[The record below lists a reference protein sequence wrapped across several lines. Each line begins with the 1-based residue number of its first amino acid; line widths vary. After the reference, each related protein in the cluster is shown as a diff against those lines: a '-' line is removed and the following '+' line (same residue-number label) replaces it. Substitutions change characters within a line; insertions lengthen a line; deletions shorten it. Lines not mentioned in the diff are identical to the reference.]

1 MTQQP
6 KLQDFTTLEAF
17 CEAKKAHDM
26 AEYGRS
32 PEFNDVAWYNESGVY
47 TIEDAI
53 KWDLYSTI
61 SDVSKD
67 ANGFRAR
74 FNWQEMTIA
83 ELEADLE
90 YYYKAANETYERE
103 VKWEKRATI
112 AWKAHLRHLVSIG
125 AGDIQTAL
133 KWDMAAEDADMDPG
147 MYCYLKGIS
156 YRKERLINRVLKAA

>member
-32 PEFNDVAWYNESGVY
+32 PEFNEVAFYNESGVY

-61 SDVSKD
+61 SDVSKE

-74 FNWQEMTIA
+74 FDWMGMSVA
-83 ELEADLE
+83 ELEKELE
-90 YYYKAANETYERE
+90 YYIKEANETFERE
-103 VKWEKRATI
+103 QKWEEENLQS
-112 AWKAHLRHLVSIG
+112 WKTHLRHLVSIG
-125 AGDIQTAL
+125 AQDIRTAL
-133 KWDMAAEDADMDPG
+133 EWDMAAEDVSGDAG
-147 MYCYLKGIS
+147 FYCYHKGIG
-156 YRKERLINRVLKAA
+156 YKQERLINRVLKTA

>member
-6 KLQDFTTLEAF
+6 TLQDFVTLEAF

-26 AEYGRS
+26 AEYVRS

-53 KWDLYSTI
+53 KWELYGAI

-74 FNWQEMTIA
+74 FDWMGMSVA
-83 ELEADLE
+83 ELEKELE
-90 YYYKAANETYERE
+90 YYIKASNETQERE
-103 VKWEKRATI
+103 QKWEQRATI
-112 AWKAHLRHLVSIG
+112 AWRAHLRHLVSIG
-125 AGDIQTAL
+125 AGNIQTAL

-156 YRKERLINRVLKAA
+156 YRKERLISRVLKAA

>member
-74 FNWQEMTIA
+74 FNWQTMTIA

-125 AGDIQTAL
+125 AGNIQTAL

-147 MYCYLKGIS
+147 MYCYQKGIS
-156 YRKERLINRVLKAA
+156 YRKERLITRVLKAA